1 MLTEK
6 IEWSSLSSVGA
17 VHHLL
22 SVARERNDL
31 PFEMSF
37 RLLDSDIADSEVRK
51 LAVEKLNVI
60 PIPDMK
66 YYMLQLVQAIKFEWR
81 HDNPLSRL
89 LLKTALLNKSF
100 GGIFFW

>member
-31 PFEMSF
+31 PFEVGACKHS
-37 RLLDSDIADSEVRK
+37 ITK
-51 LAVEKLNVI
+51 
-60 PIPDMK
+60 
-66 YYMLQLVQAIKFEWR
+66 
-81 HDNPLSRL
+81 
-89 LLKTALLNKSF
+89 
-100 GGIFFW
+100 